1 LNKAEKI
8 SPLKRSSTATITQK
22 ATEQVTISNLCV
34 WRFRRCMFFFQC
46 SKHCSNEY
54 LCKALNQRRKFRDLQ
69 SDTNPAIS
77 PRKLE
82 YFRKLLAPP
91 LFTPKTT
98 DRKFEMLFCQMA
110 EYYLVKCRSVR
121 CFLVEYH
128 LVRCHLVR
136 RCLVK
141 CYLVRRYLV

>member
-1 LNKAEKI
+1 MYLWCHFHH
-8 SPLKRSSTATITQK
+8 P
-22 ATEQVTISNLCV
+22 CH
-34 WRFRRCMFFFQC
+34 FF
-46 SKHCSNEY
+46 ERGR
-54 LCKALNQRRKFRDLQ
+54 LICKALNQRRKFRDLQ

-77 PRKLE
+77 PRKLG

-121 CFLVEYH
+121 CYLVEYH

-141 CYLVRRYLV
+141 CYLVGRYLVNGIR